1 MTAAAKWP
9 ARASGDRPSG
19 DRPPAG
25 PTQMSPAPGL
35 AERKRGLGNG
45 RKTRTTRRT
54 GSRTGYAFVTP
65 LLAVFTLFYL
75 WPAVQ
80 SLASSFF
87 TWGLLR
93 PWSMFDSSTWQFAG
107 LANYRRTLDDPAFWH
122 AGFNSLLWL
131 ILFPAL
137 VTGLSLAAAI
147 AVWHARRWSVVF
159 RTVFVLP
166 MTISLAAAGVIWSFV
181 YNSDSHIGVLNAILD
196 TLHLQGEWNIGPLHL
211 KTGQWLADPG
221 TLDLGFTQLRLVNIF
236 VIIAAAWA
244 FAGYGVITFSA
255 GLSSLPQELVDSAR
269 VDGCRTLQM
278 VRHVIV
284 PHLRQPMRIVY
295 VVSVIFALRTF
306 DIVYVMTQGG
316 PGTDS
321 AVLGL
326 LPWQQAF
333 AFLTTPQAGQAAA
346 VAVLMSAVLI
356 VLGAPY
362 LKSMLPRKE
371 TR

>member
-1 MTAAAKWP
+1 MTISMQKAS
-9 ARASGDRPSG
+9 RASGHRSPG
-19 DRPPAG
+19 DR
-25 PTQMSPAPGL
+25 
-35 AERKRGLGNG
+35 RGG
-45 RKTRTTRRT
+45 RKPASPRTTRKR

-65 LLAVFTLFYL
+65 LMAVFALFYL
-75 WPAVQ
+75 WPVLQ
-80 SLASSFF
+80 SLISSFF

-93 PWSMFDSSTWQFAG
+93 PWSPFDTSTWNFAG
-107 LANYRRTLDDPAFWH
+107 FSNYRQTLSDPDFWH
-122 AGFNSLLWL
+122 AAANSLLWL

-137 VTGLSLAAAI
+137 VTGISLVAAVAI
-147 AVWHARRWSVVF
+147 WHARRWSVVF

-181 YNSDSHIGVLNAILD
+181 YNPDSHIGVLNAVLKA
-196 TLHLQGEWNIGPLHL
+196 LHLQGELNLGPLHL
-211 KTGQWLADPG
+211 KTTGQWLADAG
-221 TLDLGFTQLRLVNIF
+221 TLNVGFGQIHLVNVF

-284 PHLRQPMRIVY
+284 PHLRQPMRIVF

-306 DIVYVMTQGG
+306 DIVYVMTSGG

-321 AVLGL
+321 TVLGL
-326 LPWQQAF
+326 LP
-333 AFLTTPQAGQAAA
+333 GRRR
-346 VAVLMSAVLI
+346 SR
-356 VLGAPY
+356 
-362 LKSMLPRKE
+362 SSPRH
-371 TR
+371 RRDRLRPSRC

>member
-1 MTAAAKWP
+1 MITSAKTRSSTSGPRPTGNPRGDGRKP
-9 ARASGDRPSG
+9 A
-19 DRPPAG
+19 
-25 PTQMSPAPGL
+25 SPRTT
-35 AERKRGLGNG
+35 RKRGGL
-45 RKTRTTRRT
+45 
-54 GSRTGYAFVTP
+54 TGYAFVTP
-65 LLAVFTLFYL
+65 LLVVFTLFYL

-80 SLASSFF
+80 SLISSFF

-93 PWSMFDSSTWQFAG
+93 PWNVFDRSTWHFAG
-107 LANYRRTLDDPAFWH
+107 ISNYQRTLSDPDFWH
-122 AGFNSLLWL
+122 AGANSLLWL

-137 VTGLSLAAAI
+137 VTGISLVGAVAI
-147 AVWHARRWSVVF
+147 WHTRRWSVLY

-181 YNSDSHIGVLNAILD
+181 YNPDAHIGVLNAVLNA
-196 TLHLQGEWNIGPLHL
+196 LHLQGELNWGPLHL
-211 KTGQWLADPG
+211 KTGQWLADAG
-221 TLDLGFTQLRLVNIF
+221 ALDLGFGQIHLVNVF
-236 VIIAAAWA
+236 VIVAAAWA

-269 VDGCRTLQM
+269 VDGCGTLQM

-284 PHLRQPMRIVY
+284 PHLRQPMRIVF

-306 DIVYVMTQGG
+306 DIVYVMTSGG

-321 AVLGL
+321 TVLGL

-333 AFLTTPQAGQAAA
+333 AYLTSPQAGQAAA
-346 VAVLMSAVLI
+346 VAVLMSAALI
-356 VLGAPY
+356 ALGFPY

-371 TR
+371 SR